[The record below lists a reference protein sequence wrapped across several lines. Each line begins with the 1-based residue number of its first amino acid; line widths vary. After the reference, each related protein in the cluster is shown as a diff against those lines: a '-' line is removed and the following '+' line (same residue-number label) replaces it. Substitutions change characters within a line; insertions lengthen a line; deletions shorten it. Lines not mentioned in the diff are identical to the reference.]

1 MKLISKIL
9 DCPDENGWTN
19 PNITR
24 AENLEK
30 IADEHAIEF
39 AKWLREKTAH
49 TKGGCYKLYND
60 FQQYN
65 INELLHIFKHSCQAD
80 A

>member
-9 DCPDENGWTN
+9 HCPDENGWTN

-39 AKWLREKTAH
+39 ARYIANHPKIFN
-49 TKGGCYKLYND
+49 GGSSMKQALSMFKIQND
-60 FQQYN
+60 
-65 INELLHIFKHSCQAD
+65 L
-80 A
+80 